1 MDSGIHLRPARA
13 QDLPHIA
20 DLLAQAMLDDELF
33 TWMHP
38 GRHEYYADFRYSF
51 LRRLKIRFV
60 TSGYINIVAVEY
72 SGDREQIRGYS
83 GWKRVG
89 TGADARQWKRGNN
102 DWFHGGDPFSFKLTL
117 TAAADG
123 GFPFSTYP
131 EIWFLGQLAVDP
143 AHQRRGIGQKLV
155 DWGLQQARQEHV
167 PVGLEAGVKG
177 AGLYQKLGF
186 HIVNMTQLTPGVTI
200 RAMLYT
206 Q

>member
-20 DLLAQAMLDDELF
+20 DLLAQAMLDDELY
-33 TWMHP
+33 TWMYP

-51 LRRLKIRFV
+51 LWRLKTGFV
-60 TSGYINIVAVEY
+60 TPGYITVVAVEY
-72 SGDREQIRGYS
+72 SEDREEIRG
-83 GWKRVG
+83 
-89 TGADARQWKRGNN
+89 
-102 DWFHGGDPFSFKLTL
+102 

-186 HIVNMTQLTPGVTI
+186 HIVNMTQLTSGVTI